1 MKYYSESAAAVLAEL
16 SSSTDGL
23 SADAVQRATD
33 PEHLNRLEEAKPKT
47 FAAKLFEQIANPMI
61 IILIIAAIVSG
72 ALGEISDTI
81 IILAVVVINSFLGIF
96 QENKAE
102 QAIDALKKMSYTT
115 AKVRR
120 GGEVARVHSEELVRG
135 DIVLLE
141 AGDFVPADVR
151 IVECASLKIEES
163 SLTGESVPTEKR
175 VSAIETADDVPL
187 GDRVNM
193 AYMGSSVVYG
203 RGTAV
208 VTDIGMDTEMGKI
221 AAIISGTKENKTPLQ
236 MKLDQLGRIL
246 SFTVL
251 GICAFMFGFGIIRNG
266 GFGGGHTLELF
277 LLAISL
283 AVAAIP
289 EGLAAVVTIVLSI
302 GVSKMAKK
310 NAIIRKLTA
319 VETLGCAQIICSDKT
334 GTLTQNKMTV
344 VETHIGASA
353 QGSDGED
360 RLAVAM
366 AMCNDSSISADGSIV
381 GEPTE
386 SALVQYALTLNLNK
400 TELEAAMPR
409 VGEAPFDSVRKMM
422 STVHRVKDGFVQF
435 SKGALDELLKKCT
448 HFVNQNGASVPL
460 TDEMRANILALNK
473 TMAEK
478 ALRVLGGAYR
488 EHDALPESFEP
499 DAIERGLTFIG
510 VVGMVDPVRPEVKD
524 AIRVCREAGI
534 RPIMITGD
542 HRDTAVAIAK
552 EIDIIKDDS
561 EAITGAELEKISDED
576 FATEVIKYS
585 VYARVQPEH
594 KVRIVKAWQALGNI
608 SAMTGDGVN
617 DAPALKTADIGIGM
631 GITGTDVSKGV
642 SDMILADDNFATI
655 VSAVAE
661 GRKIFDNIQKTI
673 QFLLSSNLSEVLSLF
688 AASIVNVHLFAPIH
702 ILMINLITDSL
713 PAIALGM
720 EEGEAGIMQKAPR
733 NSKAGIFADGLGIN
747 VLYQGAL
754 IAVITLVSFF
764 IGRKFAP
771 DNPDVAVT
779 MAFATLSLVEGFH
792 SFNLRSQHSSLFSPG
807 LGFFGNKWLVG
818 SLLLSLI
825 VTMAV
830 IYIPGLNVVFK
841 LVPLDLPLLAVS
853 LVLSVSII
861 PIVEV
866 AKAITK
872 KRR

>member
-1 MKYYSESAAAVLAEL
+1 MKYYSESAAEVLAAL
-16 SSSTDGL
+16 SSGSDGL
-23 SADAVQRATD
+23 SREAVALATD
-33 PEHLNRLEEAKPKT
+33 PARMNRLEEAKPKS
-47 FAAKLFEQIANPMI
+47 FAAKLLAQIANPMI
-61 IILIIAAIVSG
+61 IILLVAAIVSG

-115 AKVRR
+115 ARVRR
-120 GGEVARVHSEELVRG
+120 GGEVTRINSEELVRG

-151 IVECASLKIEES
+151 IIECASLKIEES
-163 SLTGESVPTEKR
+163 SLTGESVPAEKR
-175 VSAIETADDVPL
+175 ATAIVSEEDVPL

-203 RGTAV
+203 RGSAV
-208 VTDIGMDTEMGKI
+208 VVAIGMDTEMGKI
-221 AAIISGTKENKTPLQ
+221 AAIISGATDSKTPLQ
-236 MKLDQLGRIL
+236 NKLDQLGRVL
-246 SFTVL
+246 SVVVL
-251 GICAFMFGFGIIRNG
+251 GVCALIFAVGLIRDG
-266 GFGGGHTLELF
+266 GFKGEHTLELL

-283 AVAAIP
+283 ATAAIP

-319 VETLGCAQIICSDKT
+319 VETLGCARIICSDKT

-344 VETHIGASA
+344 VETHT
-353 QGSDGED
+353 QGSAA
-360 RLAVAM
+360 RIAAAM
-366 AMCNDSSISADGSIV
+366 ALCNDSAISSDGDIV

-386 SALVQYALTLNLNK
+386 SALVQYALTQNLNK
-400 TELEAAMPR
+400 TELETAMPR

-422 STVHRVKDGFVQF
+422 STVHRTKSGFLQF
-435 SKGALDELLKKCT
+435 SKGAVDELLKKCT
-448 HFVNQNGASVPL
+448 RCLDASGAPVPM
-460 TDEMRANILALNK
+460 TQARRAEVLALNK
-473 TMAEK
+473 TMAGK
-478 ALRVLGGAYR
+478 ALRVLGAAYR
-488 EHDALPESFEP
+488 EHDALPADFEP
-499 DAIERGLTFIG
+499 DSLERDLTFLG

-524 AIRVCREAGI
+524 AIRTCREAGI

-542 HRDTAVAIAK
+542 HLDTAVAIAK
-552 EIDIIKDDS
+552 EIDVIKDDS

-576 FATEVIKYS
+576 FARDVVKYS
-585 VYARVQPEH
+585 VYARVRPEH

-655 VSAVAE
+655 VAAVAE

-688 AASIVNVHLFAPIH
+688 VASIVNVQLFAPIH

-720 EEGEAGIMQKAPR
+720 EEGEEDIMQKPPR
-733 NSKAGIFADGLGIN
+733 DSSAGIFADGLGVN
-747 VLYQGAL
+747 VLYQGAI
-754 IAVITLVSFF
+754 IALLTLVSFF
-764 IGRKFAP
+764 LGRKFAP
-771 DNPDVAVT
+771 GNPAAAVT
-779 MAFATLSLVEGFH
+779 MAFATLSMVEGFH
-792 SFNLRSQHSSLFSPG
+792 SFNLRFVRRSLFADGSG
-807 LGFFGNKWLVG
+807 FLGNRWLLG
-818 SLLLSLI
+818 SFAISFV
-825 VTMAV
+825 VTLAV
-830 IYIPGLNVVFK
+830 IYIPGLNDVFR
-841 LVPLDLPLLAVS
+841 LVPLSLPLLAAS
-853 LVLSVSII
+853 LVLAASII
-861 PIVEV
+861 PIVEIV
-866 AKAITK
+866 KNLRNRAASKKA
-872 KRR
+872 

>member
-1 MKYYSESAAAVLAEL
+1 MKYYSESVAEVLAEL
-16 SSSTDGL
+16 SSGIDGL
-23 SADAVQRATD
+23 SGEAVKRTTD
-33 PEHLNRLEEAKPKT
+33 PEHLNRLEEAKKKS

-61 IILIIAAIVSG
+61 IILIVAAVVSG

-120 GGEVARVHSEELVRG
+120 DGTVTRVNSEELVRG

-151 IVECASLKIEES
+151 IIECASLKIEES
-163 SLTGESVPTEKR
+163 SLTGESVPSDKNAA
-175 VSAIETADDVPL
+175 VITADEVPL
-187 GDRVNM
+187 GDRTNM

-203 RGTAV
+203 RAAAV
-208 VTDIGMDTEMGKI
+208 VVAIGMDTEMGKI
-221 AAIISGTKENKTPLQ
+221 ARIISTTKENKTPLQ
-236 MKLDQLGRIL
+236 LKLDQLGKVL
-246 SFTVL
+246 SIAVL
-251 GICAFMFGFGIIRNG
+251 AICAFMFVFGIIRNG
-266 GFGGGHTLELF
+266 GFNGGHTLELF
-277 LLAISL
+277 LIAISL

-302 GVSKMAKK
+302 GVSRMSKK

-334 GTLTQNKMTV
+334 GTLTQNRMTV
-344 VETHIGASA
+344 VETNTSGSA
-353 QGSDGED
+353 DK
-360 RLAVAM
+360 LAIAM
-366 AMCNDSSISADGSIV
+366 AMCSDSSVSDEGRVV

-386 SALVQYALTLNLNK
+386 NALVEYALTLNINK
-400 TELEAAMPR
+400 TELEKSMPR
-409 VGEAPFDSVRKMM
+409 VGEAPFDSVRKVM
-422 STVHRVKDGFVQF
+422 STVHRIEAGGRIVQF
-435 SKGALDELLKKCT
+435 SKGAADELMKRCT
-448 HFVNQNGASVPL
+448 HCVGENGVVVPL
-460 TDEMRANILALNK
+460 DDELRERVADINHA
-473 TMAEK
+473 MAIQ
-478 ALRVLGGAYR
+478 ALRVLGAAYK
-488 EHDALPESFEP
+488 ELDAVPESFEP
-499 DAIERGLTFIG
+499 DDIERDLIFIG

-524 AIRVCREAGI
+524 AIKICGEAGI

-542 HRDTAVAIAK
+542 HRDTAVAIAR
-552 EIDIIKDDS
+552 EIEILHDDA

-576 FATEVIKYS
+576 FATEVEKYS

-594 KVRIVKAWQALGNI
+594 KVRIVKAWQSLGKI

-673 QFLLSSNLSEVLSLF
+673 QFLLSSNLAEVLALF
-688 AASIVNVHLFAPIH
+688 AASIINLHLFAPIH
-702 ILMINLITDSL
+702 LLMINLITDSF

-720 EEGEAGIMQKAPR
+720 EKGEADIMQKAPR
-733 NSKAGIFADGLGIN
+733 NSKAGVFADKLGIN
-747 VLYQGAL
+747 VLYQGAV
-754 IAVITLVSFF
+754 IAALTLVSFF
-764 IGRKFAP
+764 IGRAHSAET
-771 DNPDVAVT
+771 AVT

-792 SFNLRSQHSSLFSPG
+792 SFNLRSQKKSLFST
-807 LGFFGNKWLVG
+807 GFFGNKFLFA
-818 SLLLSLI
+818 SLLASI
-825 VTMAV
+825 VVTMAV
-830 IYIPGLNVVFK
+830 IYVPGLNVIFK
-841 LVPLDLPLLAVS
+841 LVPLGLPHLAIS
-853 LVLSVSII
+853 LGLSLAII

-866 AKAITK
+866 VKWATG
-872 KRR
+872 RRG